1 MKGVLLYLGFMLC
14 VPAAWILW
22 SILWTALKALYVYIT
37 EGDKDMTDTM
47 TKNIDTDSPEPPEE
61 AFAFM
66 RPKPRRARI
75 TLKKTK

>member
-1 MKGVLLYLGFMLC
+1 MDFVEHF
-14 VPAAWILW
+14 VD
-22 SILWTALKALYVYIT
+22 SIESPVRITFT